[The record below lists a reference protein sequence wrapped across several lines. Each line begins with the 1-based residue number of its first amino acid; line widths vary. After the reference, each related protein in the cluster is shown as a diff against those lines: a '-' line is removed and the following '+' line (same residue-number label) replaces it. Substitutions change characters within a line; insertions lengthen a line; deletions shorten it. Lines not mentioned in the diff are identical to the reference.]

1 MDPNRMDDGFLQ
13 RYGSEEACIGELYR
27 NKWPDGYFCPVC
39 RHRRASVI
47 RMRRLPLYECRK
59 CRHQTSLTAGTVME
73 KSKTPL
79 RKWFL
84 SIYWLG
90 KGANARELSRL
101 IQVTYKTAWLI
112 GHKIRNAMRLAASEL
127 PLGGSVQVNED
138 RYEATSFSS
147 LFNQNRKRQP
157 MLAGA
162 TLSEEGSLLRVKLY
176 QVPASHLL
184 DVRVAKI
191 AFQTF
196 IEKCALPE
204 SKVRIAAGIYNS
216 ARHRPLSRLCR
227 DASRWLNTT
236 FYGIRPK
243 HLQAYLDEFGYR
255 FHIGSAELPLLLEL
269 SRQCASRRV
278 ITYRQLTRKV
288 S

>member
-1 MDPNRMDDGFLQ
+1 MATNLVGDSFLE
-13 RYGSEEACIGELYR
+13 RFDSEEACARELYR

-39 RHRRASVI
+39 RHRKASVI
-47 RMRRLPLYECRK
+47 RTRRLPLYECRK
-59 CRHQTSLTAGTVME
+59 CSHQTSLTAGTVME

-112 GHKIRNAMRLAASEL
+112 GHKIRNAMRMAASEL

-147 LFNQNRKRQP
+147 LFNQNRNRQP
-157 MLAGA
+157 LLAA
-162 TLSEEGSLLRVKLY
+162 ASLSEDGHLLRVKLH
-176 QVPASHLL
+176 QVPASHLI
-184 DVRVAKI
+184 DGRVAKI
-191 AFQTF
+191 AFQSF
-196 IEKCALPE
+196 IETCALPE
-204 SKVRIAAGIYNS
+204 SNVRIAAGIYNS

-227 DASRWLNTT
+227 AASRWMNTT

-255 FHIGSAELPLLLEL
+255 FHIDSANLPMISELL
-269 SRQCASRRV
+269 SQCASRRV
-278 ITYRQLTRKV
+278 ITYRRLTRKA